1 MWTFPSRNYFF
12 SSFTEKATSKNLFH
26 QSSSMRETKFIEQNK
41 DKWQEFEQV
50 LGGQYQDPDKL
61 NDLFVHITDDLSYS
75 RTFYPNRS
83 VRVYLN
89 GLAQRI
95 FFSIYKNKQSQFGRI
110 TSFWTEELPRLV
122 YEARP
127 DFRLSFLIFLLSFVI
142 GALSCA
148 MDPEFVEVILGE
160 QYVEMTLENIR
171 SGDPM
176 AVYKQKGALGMSLGI
191 TVNNLYVAFLTFVLG
206 VFFSVGALVMIVR
219 NAIMVGAFQYFFIQE
234 GEFMESFLTIWIHGT
249 LEISAIIIAGAAGI
263 TMGRGLV
270 FPGTYTR
277 LQAFQR
283 SARRGVK
290 IMFGIAPV
298 IIMAGFIEGY
308 LTRQT
313 ETPDIVRA
321 IFILLCLAF
330 VLFYFVWYPRYK
342 ARIGFQSEW
351 RETRLPPDRDQ
362 SLNLRSIYSPGEL
375 FALVFVFL
383 RKHFASFSLLALG
396 TSLIYTA
403 CFFTFSTASPSD
415 LLFYKMGLFESVG
428 MLDDLLTNKVNG
440 LIPFINGFLFGVLGH
455 FVIDRVL
462 KEEETPVLKRSKL
475 IGFLKNLIV
484 GIVFGLMISLY
495 QWFSIFIFL
504 FLASIVL
511 LWMQVNQKEVL
522 SPISGLGRTLTLLN
536 GGYWR
541 GLALLCLLSLLGITF
556 MGLLDTG
563 ISWFF
568 FELLSWLV
576 SFEQEVMNEV
586 TVISLTFLNIFF
598 IHLIFI
604 LLAAGFALEY
614 YSLREITE
622 APYLKEQIKAV
633 GQQHTIKGLEKE

>member
-1 MWTFPSRNYFF
+1 
-12 SSFTEKATSKNLFH
+12 
-26 QSSSMRETKFIEQNK
+26 MRETQFIEQNK
-41 DKWQEFEQV
+41 DKWQEFERV

-95 FFSIYKNKQSQFGRI
+95 FFSIYKNKQSQFGRL
-110 TSFWTEELPRLV
+110 TSFWTDELPRLV
-122 YEARP
+122 YEART

-148 MDPEFVEVILGE
+148 MDPEFVEVILSE
-160 QYVEMTLENIR
+160 QYVEMTKENIR

-176 AVYKQKGALGMSLGI
+176 AVYKQKGALGMSVGI

-206 VFFSVGALVMIVR
+206 VFFSIGAIVMIVR

-234 GEFMESFLTIWIHGT
+234 GLFWESFLTIWIHGT
-249 LEISAIIIAGAAGI
+249 LEISAIIIAGAAGV
-263 TMGRGLV
+263 TLGRGLV

-290 IMFGIAPV
+290 IMFGIAP
-298 IIMAGFIEGY
+298 IIILAGFIEGY

-313 ETPDIVRA
+313 ETPDLVRA

-330 VLFYFVWYPRYK
+330 VLFYFVWYPQHR
-342 ARIGFQSEW
+342 ARLGFQSKW
-351 RETRLPPDRDQ
+351 RETRLPPERDR
-362 SLNLRSIYSPGEL
+362 SLDLKTIYSSGEL

-383 RKHFASFSLLALG
+383 RKHFSYFVLWALV
-396 TSLIYTA
+396 TSTIYTT
-403 CFFTFSTASPSD
+403 CFFYFSPSKPSV
-415 LLFYKMGLFESVG
+415 LLFYDMGLFESVG
-428 MLDDLLTNKVNG
+428 MLDELLTNKVIG
-440 LIPFINGFLFGVLGH
+440 YIPFVNGGLFGILGY
-455 FVIDRVL
+455 FVINRL
-462 KEEETPVLKRSKL
+462 LREEEDPAVSRSAL
-475 IGFLKNLIV
+475 GGFLKSLVV
-484 GIVFGLMISLY
+484 GVIFGLSISLY
-495 QWFSIFIFL
+495 QWFSPILFIL
-504 FLASIVL
+504 LANLIL
-511 LWMQVNQKEVL
+511 LWMYVNQKERL
-522 SPISGLGRTLTLLN
+522 FPLAGLGRTFTLLA

-541 GLALLCLLSLLGITF
+541 GLALLCLLSLLGLTF

-576 SFEQEVMNEV
+576 SFEQEVMNEI
-586 TVISLTFLNIFF
+586 TVVSLTFLNIFF
-598 IHLIFI
+598 VHLIFI
-604 LLAAGFALEY
+604 MLTSGFALEY

-622 APYLKEQIKAV
+622 APYLKEQIKQV
-633 GQQHTIKGLEKE
+633 GAQKTIKGLEKE

>member
-1 MWTFPSRNYFF
+1 
-12 SSFTEKATSKNLFH
+12 
-26 QSSSMRETKFIEQNK
+26 MRETKFIEQNK
-41 DKWQEFEQV
+41 DKWQEFERV

-95 FFSIYKNKQSQFGRI
+95 FFSIYKNKQSQFGRL
-110 TSFWTEELPRLV
+110 TSFWTDELPRLTH
-122 YEARP
+122 EARV
-127 DFRLSFLIFLLSFVI
+127 DFRLSFLIFLLSLLI

-148 MDPEFVEVILGE
+148 MDPDFVEVILGE
-160 QYVEMTLENIR
+160 QYVEMTMENIR

-176 AVYKQKGALGMSLGI
+176 AVYKQKGALGMSVGI

-206 VFFSVGALVMIVR
+206 VFFSVGAIVMIVR

-234 GEFMESFLTIWIHGT
+234 GLFWESFLTIWIHGT

-290 IMFGIAPV
+290 IMFGIAP
-298 IIMAGFIEGY
+298 IFILAGFIEGY

-321 IFILLCLAF
+321 LFILICLAF
-330 VLFYFVWYPRYK
+330 VLFYFVWYPKYK
-342 ARIGFQSEW
+342 ARVGYNTQW
-351 RETRLPPDRDQ
+351 RETRLPPDKDQ
-362 SLNLRSIYSPGEL
+362 SLDLRIIYTSGEL
-375 FALVFVFL
+375 FSLVFVFL
-383 RKHFASFSLLALG
+383 RKHFSTFALLSLVSSTL
-396 TSLIYTA
+396 YTF
-403 CFFTFSTASPSD
+403 CFFAFSSVAPSE
-415 LLFYKMGLFESVG
+415 LLFYRMGLFESVA
-428 MLDDLLTNKVNG
+428 MLDNLLTAK
-440 LIPFINGFLFGVLGH
+440 LMTFLPLLNGFLFGMLSF
-455 FVIDRVL
+455 FVGQRILR
-462 KEEETPVLKRSKL
+462 EEKIEEPLVQSSGMLNMLRSLL
-475 IGFLKNLIV
+475 IGI
-484 GIVFGLMISLY
+484 IFGLLIGLYHWISIL
-495 QWFSIFIFL
+495 L
-504 FLASIVL
+504 FFFVGNIIL
-511 LWMQVNQKEVL
+511 LWMQVSQKEGL
-522 SPISGLGRTLTLLN
+522 SPAKGLGRTFALLG

-541 GLALLCLLSLLGITF
+541 GLALLALLSLLGITF

-568 FELLSWLV
+568 FQLLSWLV
-576 SFEQEVMNEV
+576 NFGQETMNEI
-586 TVISLTFLNIFF
+586 TVISLTFLNIYF

-604 LLAAGFALEY
+604 MLVAGFGLEY

-622 APYLKEQIKAV
+622 APFLKEQIKKV
-633 GQQHTIKGLEKE
+633 GQKHTIKGLEKE

>member
-1 MWTFPSRNYFF
+1 
-12 SSFTEKATSKNLFH
+12 
-26 QSSSMRETKFIEQNK
+26 MRETKFIEQNK
-41 DKWQEFEQV
+41 DKWQEFERV

-95 FFSIYKNKQSQFGRI
+95 FFSIYKNKQSQFGRL
-110 TSFWTEELPRLV
+110 TSFWTDELPRLM

-127 DFRLSFLIFLLSFVI
+127 DFRLSFLIFILSFII

-160 QYVEMTLENIR
+160 QYVEMTMENIR

-176 AVYKQKGALGMSLGI
+176 AVYKQKGALGMSVGI
-191 TVNNLYVAFLTFVLG
+191 TINNLYVAFLTFVLG

-234 GEFMESFLTIWIHGT
+234 GLFWESFLTIWIHGT

-270 FPGTYTR
+270 FPKTYTR

-290 IMFGIAPV
+290 IMIGIAPI

-313 ETPDIVRA
+313 ETPDTVRA

-342 ARIGFQSEW
+342 ARTGFQSKW
-351 RETRLPPDRDQ
+351 KETRLPPDRDQ
-362 SLNLRSIYSPGEL
+362 SLDLRIIYSSGEL

-383 RKHFASFSLLALG
+383 RKHFSAFALLALG
-396 TSLIYTA
+396 TSSIYTFGLFYFNPSA
-403 CFFTFSTASPSD
+403 PSD

-428 MLDDLLTNKVNG
+428 MLDDLLTTKLAGYIPLLNG
-440 LIPFINGFLFGVLGH
+440 LLFGILGN
-455 FVIDRVL
+455 FVIQRIL
-462 KEEETPVLKRSKL
+462 KEEEKDDVSARSK
-475 IGFLKNLIV
+475 IGGFLKTLLV
-484 GIVFGLMISLY
+484 GIVFGMMIGLY
-495 QWFSIFIFL
+495 QWISIITFL
-504 FLASIVL
+504 LLGGVIL
-511 LWMQVNQKEVL
+511 LWMQVNVKERL
-522 SPISGLGRTLTLLN
+522 SPIAGLGRTFKLLN

-541 GLALLCLLSLLGITF
+541 GLALLCLLSLLGLTF

-568 FELLSWLV
+568 FELLSWLIH
-576 SFEQEVMNEV
+576 FEQETMNEV
-586 TVISLTFLNIFF
+586 TIISLTFFNIFF
-598 IHLIFI
+598 VHLIFI
-604 LLAAGFALEY
+604 MLTAGFALEY

-622 APYLKEQIKAV
+622 APFLRKQIEKV
-633 GQQHTIKGLEKE
+633 GQKQTIKGLEKE